1 MKKYLVLHLS
11 NKDFL
16 SPVVMKRLL
25 IVTLVVLSVL
35 SCGKKNMGELIGVK
49 QKKWFPEKPYGMT
62 LVEGG
67 AFIMGKSDEDVAR
80 LNNAAARTVTVPSF
94 YMDETEITN

>member
-1 MKKYLVLHLS
+1 MLILI
-11 NKDFL
+11 
-16 SPVVMKRLL
+16 LL
-25 IVTLVVLSVL
+25 TVL
-35 SCGKKNMGELIGVK
+35 SCGQKNRGELIGVK

-62 LVEGG
+62 LIEGG

-94 YMDETEITN
+94 YMDETEITNSE